1 MPPGPR
7 LQDTPFV
14 TLLSERDMADTSDI
28 RQLADWL
35 DTRFVIP
42 GTNLRF
48 GFDSII
54 GLVPGIGDLITT
66 VLGAYIVVRARE
78 LGAPPLLIARM
89 IGNLAIDSIVGAVPV
104 FGDIFDFAFKSHVR
118 NVRLL
123 LRFLET
129 RDPGVTARRIRG

>member
-1 MPPGPR
+1 MATRPLQRDDPR
-7 LQDTPFV
+7 FGAAP
-14 TLLSERDMADTSDI
+14 RDRDRRDTSDV

-35 DTRFVIP
+35 DTRFAIP

-66 VLGAYIVVRARE
+66 VLGAYIVMRAHE
-78 LGAPPLLIARM
+78 LGAPKLLLVRM
-89 IGNLAIDSIVGAVPV
+89 VGNLAIDSLVGAIPIL
-104 FGDIFDFAFKSHVR
+104 GDLFDFAFKSHLR

-123 LRFLET
+123 LRWLDQ
-129 RDPGVTARRIRG
+129 RDVA

>member
-1 MPPGPR
+1 MAAR
-7 LQDTPFV
+7 SFQLDHTSFV
-14 TLLSERDMADTSDI
+14 AFLKERDWRDTSDV

-42 GTNLRF
+42 GTKLRF

-54 GLVPGIGDLITT
+54 GLIPGIGDLITT
-66 VLGAYIVVRARE
+66 VLGAYIVVRAQE
-78 LGAPPLLIARM
+78 LGAPKVLLARM
-89 IGNLAIDSIVGAVPV
+89 ILNLGIDSLVGAVPI

-123 LRFLET
+123 LQWLEQRAEQT
-129 RDPGVTARRIRG
+129 